1 MKIFANRI
9 KILREKNNITLKELA
24 KAIGCTPPAISYWE
38 NNKKEPTAKFIR
50 KIAILF
56 NVTADY
62 LLGLED
68 EDGCKIEARKPEA
81 RNEALINN
89 SFNHNSGNFNID
101 IKK

>member
-1 MKIFANRI
+1 MEIFAKRI
-9 KILREKNNITLKELA
+9 KEEREKQKYSLA
-24 KAIGCTPPAISYWE
+24 KVGRIIGCSSACVSYWE
-38 NNKKEPTAKFIR
+38 NNKKDPTAEYIK
-50 KIAILF
+50 ALALLY
-56 NVTADY
+56 NVSSDY

-68 EDGCKIEARKPEA
+68 EDGTKIESRKPEA